1 MRKTSAKV
9 LILCVALSV
18 GIAIQPA
25 PGADLPVRKVVL
37 YKHGIGFFER
47 QGQVPAAES
56 AAFQFKASEM
66 NDVLKSLTVSSA
78 GAPVSG
84 VRYESSDPLAKKLE
98 GFPFRIGEAQPL
110 SRLLDQF
117 KGSRIRLRL
126 TANDVEGT
134 IISSVTIPATQNQP
148 ERHQLVLLMDDGEIR
163 NVDPSAA
170 TGIRFVDP
178 KVQQQFRDY
187 LLLLAGARN
196 LDKRS
201 VTIESASDRARSV
214 LARYVVP
221 TPIWKSSYRLVFDD
235 QAKPLLEGWAI
246 VDNTTGEDWTGVTLS
261 LVSGMPVSF
270 ISPLYEPRYVSR
282 PVAELPGDRAQRPI
296 LHAGVVE
303 QEAARDQPFALAAP
317 AAPPALG
324 QAFGALGGARAKA
337 AGEMSADMAAR
348 MERNVALPSTIGPT
362 AAAAVLGDLFEYRID
377 HPVTVRKEESAML
390 PFAQQR
396 IDGRKLLI
404 FNESHGSQHPLN
416 AVELSNATNNTLD
429 GGAVTV
435 FDAGAY
441 AGEALFET
449 IKSGDKRLISY
460 AVDLGARITTA
471 FDSSSKML
479 RDFTARRGLVT
490 FRQSLKEI
498 STYTIHNVD
507 QKERTVIIERP
518 ARQGYDVVEP
528 KPSEKTAETYRY
540 EVKVAAGATAKFPVT
555 EERVL
560 TETLALTNLTY
571 DQLFVYI
578 ENRDLNEAGRAKL
591 RPITDLKRQMVDID
605 RELGRL
611 EQQIQERSQDQD
623 RLRRNISS
631 LNSVSGQN
639 QQVQQYAQQLATQEA
654 ELARMRDR
662 QAELRRQRDDLQ
674 VKLNELI
681 ETLEI

>member
-1 MRKTSAKV
+1 
-9 LILCVALSV
+9 
-18 GIAIQPA
+18 
-25 PGADLPVRKVVL
+25 
-37 YKHGIGFFER
+37 
-47 QGQVPAAES
+47 
-56 AAFQFKASEM
+56 
-66 NDVLKSLTVSSA
+66 
-78 GAPVSG
+78 
-84 VRYESSDPLAKKLE
+84 
-98 GFPFRIGEAQPL
+98 
-110 SRLLDQF
+110 
-117 KGSRIRLRL
+117 
-126 TANDVEGT
+126 
-134 IISSVTIPATQNQP
+134 VTIPATQNQP

-170 TGIRFVDP
+170 VGIRFVDP

-187 LLLLAGARN
+187 LLLVAGARN

-201 VTIESASDRARSV
+201 VTIESASDRARPV
-214 LARYVVP
+214 VARYVVP
-221 TPIWKSSYRLVFDD
+221 TPVWKSSYRLVFDD
-235 QAKPLLEGWAI
+235 QARPLLEGWAI

-296 LHAGVVE
+296 LHGGVIE
-303 QEAARDQPFALAAP
+303 QEAASDQALVQAAP
-317 AAPPALG
+317 APPAAP
-324 QAFGALGGARAKA
+324 QAMAGFLGGARAKA
-337 AGEMSADMAAR
+337 AREMSPDMEAR

-362 AAAAVLGDLFEYRID
+362 AAGGELGDLFEYRID

-390 PFAQQR
+390 PFVQQR

-404 FNESHGSQHPLN
+404 FSESHGSQHPLN
-416 AVELSNATNNTLD
+416 AVELSNATSNTLD
-429 GGAVTV
+429 GGAITV

-471 FDSSSKML
+471 FDSSSKMM
-479 RDFTARRGLVT
+479 RDFTARRGLIT

-498 STYTIHNVD
+498 RTYTIHNVD
-507 QKERTVIIERP
+507 QKEKTVIIERP

-528 KPSEKTAETYRY
+528 KPSEKTADAYRY
-540 EVKVAAGATAKFPVT
+540 EVKVAPGATAKFPIT

-571 DQLFVYI
+571 DQLLVYV

-591 RPITDLKRQMVDID
+591 RPITDLKRQIVDID

-662 QAELRRQRDDLQ
+662 QAELRRQRDELQ